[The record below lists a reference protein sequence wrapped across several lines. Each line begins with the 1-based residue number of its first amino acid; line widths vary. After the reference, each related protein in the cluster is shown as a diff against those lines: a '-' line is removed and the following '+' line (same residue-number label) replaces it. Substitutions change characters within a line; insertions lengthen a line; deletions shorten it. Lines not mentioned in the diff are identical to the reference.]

1 MSHKFESRWERL
13 PKRLQVTFL
22 LIILV
27 VVIGIA
33 TFFTMLISGKITSQ
47 AATGQASLSVTSGSQ
62 NYDVGTIFPLYI
74 WLGADK
80 LDQIK
85 KIQIL
90 SLNYDPTVVEV
101 QPIGG
106 VLKVLPENLANLS
119 VTTNSVSL
127 DGSGHQTGK
136 IALSFE
142 SPGNIAYTGGST
154 RLAVINLK
162 VLKADQAIFS
172 FDPYNGENGM
182 GAYVGNVSG
191 SQILV
196 SAATGTIL
204 VGGLSTPTPT
214 PTVEPTP
221 TPQDQTT
228 SVPATATA
236 TPKTSKRTATPV
248 ASVPSDEVTVSPESV
263 VETPTETPEGTI
275 RIGGFSST
283 AAILIY
289 IGIAVVLTL
298 VAFLIWYMRKRKKV
312 KGGNFKDDDDD
323 DDII

>member
-1 MSHKFESRWERL
+1 MSHKFKSRWERL
-13 PKRLQVTFL
+13 PKRLRVTFL

-106 VLKVLPENLANLS
+106 VLKVLPENLANLL
-119 VTTNSVSL
+119 VTTNTVGV
-127 DGSGHQTGK
+127 DPSGNQTGK
-136 IALSFE
+136 ITLMFE
-142 SPGNIAYTGGST
+142 SSGNVSYGGGST
-154 RLAVINLK
+154 RLAVVNLK
-162 VLKADQAIFS
+162 VLKAGQAIFS

-182 GAYVGNVSG
+182 GAYVGNASG
-191 SQILV
+191 NQILV

-214 PTVEPTP
+214 PTVELTP

-228 SVPATATA
+228 SVPSTATTTPRTSKKTA
-236 TPKTSKRTATPV
+236 TPA
-248 ASVPSDEVTVSPESV
+248 ALVPSDEVTVSPESI
-263 VETPTETPEGTI
+263 VETPTETPEETI

-289 IGIAVVLTL
+289 IGIAVVITL
-298 VAFLIWYMRKRKKV
+298 VAFLIWYIKKRKKA
-312 KGGNFKDDDDD
+312 KGGQSSYDDD